1 MIVPVK
7 GGKDILFLHPG
18 KTGGTSIEY
27 ALRDK
32 YIPRVKLNR
41 AKVCRQ
47 NIMFGFSKEY
57 KIFLQ
62 HADLRFY
69 IEALKV
75 DISKFHT
82 IASVRRP
89 YEKVLSSYYY
99 NKRLQTIS
107 FKEFVM
113 KQLKPRTRANAKY
126 AVNHFCPQ
134 IHYVKHNDYKVDKII
149 KLENIIQDCK
159 DINLDLKYHYSKTA
173 AASVY
178 ENYLDAYDQESRDL
192 VYELYQEDFVYLGYD
207 K

>member
-1 MIVPVK
+1 MIFPCK
-7 GGKDILFLHPG
+7 GKDILFLHPG

-32 YIPRVKLNR
+32 YIPRVKLNM
-41 AKVCRQ
+41 AKKCRQ

-69 IEALKV
+69 IDVLKV
-75 DISKFHT
+75 DISKFRT

-89 YEKVLSSYYY
+89 YEKILSSYYY
-99 NKRLQTIS
+99 NKRLQVIP

-113 KQLKPRTRANAKY
+113 KQLKPRVKANSKY

-134 IHYVKHNDYKVDKII
+134 IHYVKYNEYNVDKII
-149 KLENIIQDCK
+149 KLENIIEDCK
-159 DINLDLKYHYSKTA
+159 SIDIELKYHYSKTA
-173 AASVY
+173 AAINY
-178 ENYLDAYDQESRDL
+178 KNYLDAYDDESKNL
-192 VYELYQEDFVYLGYD
+192 VYELYQEDFLFLGYE